1 MMLINLNR
9 VVLGLMS
16 LLILVGCQEEYQVE
30 LASAEETIE
39 SATFTISDTDAER
52 MTTVHT
58 VRVYDQ
64 DETLVWHLQRDTAA
78 VEQGLGSLHYGS
90 TPRGF
95 KVAVAAAS
103 LVRGASY
110 TLVVQGRGYGALRFA
125 ASSAGILSPLRN

>member
-64 DETLVWHLQRDTAA
+64 YQALIWHLQRDTS
-78 VEQGLGSLHYGS
+78 VVDKGLERLSYGS
-90 TPRGF
+90 APVRF
-95 KVAVAAAS
+95 KVVVAAAS
-103 LVRGASY
+103 LERGASY
-110 TLVVQGRGYGALRFA
+110 TLVVQGRGYGAA
-125 ASSAGILSPLRN
+125 TSSAGTLSSLGN